1 MQPEAAG
8 TEHRLKRKRR
18 WYQCSLPTLVVLVP
32 VLAVELTLLGLRLGR
47 VREIQNRERIQ
58 EALLRAGGGLN
69 DEYQLEGRLWQWAR
83 VRNDAGLEY
92 VESVPQLQILDLTD
106 SRVTDA
112 GMKHLKKLVHLERLF
127 LDGTDVTDAGLEHLK
142 GLAELRI
149 LELYATQVTDA
160 GAADLRKALPHCE
173 IRH

>member
-1 MQPEAAG
+1 
-8 TEHRLKRKRR
+8 
-18 WYQCSLPTLVVLVP
+18 
-32 VLAVELTLLGLRLGR
+32 
-47 VREIQNRERIQ
+47 
-58 EALLRAGGGLN
+58 
-69 DEYQLEGRLWQWAR
+69 
-83 VRNDAGLEY
+83 
-92 VESVPQLQILDLTD
+92 
-106 SRVTDA
+106 
-112 GMKHLKKLVHLERLF
+112 MKHLKKLVHLERLF